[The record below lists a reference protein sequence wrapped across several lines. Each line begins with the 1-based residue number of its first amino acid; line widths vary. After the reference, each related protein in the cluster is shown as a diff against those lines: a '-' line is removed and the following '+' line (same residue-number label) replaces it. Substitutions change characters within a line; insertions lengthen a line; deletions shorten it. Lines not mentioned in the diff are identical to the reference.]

1 MSITSLQIKLTEK
14 RVKLPRALFGKFLF
28 CGMLGVLT
36 SLLCLSI
43 SIGCTFNN
51 TISHWFSGG
60 CIYQTSIL
68 VT

>member
-28 CGMLGVLT
+28 CGMLGALT

-43 SIGCTFNN
+43 SIGCTSNN
-51 TISHWFSGG
+51 TISDWFSVDAF
-60 CIYQTSIL
+60 IKL
-68 VT
+68 VF